1 MAERAGICHNGRSG
15 QRRAMKNKELERLFA
30 AVMEA
35 APPSNETEVEYNIL
49 GPALEA
55 LGWDKYSQIAW
66 RHRTGGEAKGE
77 GGVVDASL
85 HSGNGVP
92 RVLLEAKAWDADLTR
107 HMSQMLRY
115 AFHEAAEVCV
125 LTNGKEWRFYLPRA
139 RGEVKDRMFAHAH
152 LELDGTAGASAVV
165 ARYLSAER
173 VLDGTALEDAER
185 SLGEF
190 KAKREAVKILPRVWD
205 KMRADADRD
214 LLRLVTRRV
223 EAETGQ
229 PPPADKVAEVIRQA
243 QPIPGTH
250 TRLAPEPET
259 DMTPRRV
266 AAPPTPSP
274 ERVLTSDKTL
284 EAGSWKKATE
294 AVVAEV
300 SRRHPGSD
308 KWNELRFVRAE
319 PPKHAPLEVSPG
331 AFIGLSLNASN
342 HRRLMGEVLKTF
354 GEVGWRLEFEDGHVE
369 LI

>member
-1 MAERAGICHNGRSG
+1 
-15 QRRAMKNKELERLFA
+15 MKNKELERLFA

-35 APPSNETEVEYNIL
+35 VPPSNETEVEYNIL

-92 RVLLEAKAWDADLTR
+92 RVLMEAKAWDVDLTR

-115 AFHEAAEVCV
+115 AFHEAADVCV

-152 LELDGTAGASAVV
+152 LELDGTAGASSVV
-165 ARYLSAER
+165 SRYLSAGR

-214 LLRLVTRRV
+214 LLRLITRRV

-229 PPPADKVAEVIRQA
+229 PPPMDKVAEVIRHA
-243 QPIPGTH
+243 QPIPGAH
-250 TRLAPEPET
+250 VRLAPEPET
-259 DMTPRRV
+259 ATAPRRKI
-266 AAPPTPSP
+266 AAPAPSP
-274 ERVLTSDKTL
+274 ESVVTPDKTL
-284 EAGSWKKATE
+284 AAGSWRKATE
-294 AVVAEV
+294 AVIAEV
-300 SRRHPGSD
+300 SLRHPGSD
-308 KWNELRFVRAE
+308 KWRELRFVKYEA
-319 PPKHAPLEVSPG
+319 PKHAHLFLEVLPG
-331 AFIGLSLNASN
+331 AFIRVSLSAKD
-342 HRRLMGEVLKTF
+342 HRRYMGDILKTF
-354 GEVGWRLEFEDGHVE
+354 GESGWRLTFAGGQAEH
-369 LI
+369 L